1 MAVLGAMAE
10 SVRTALLCS
19 GYLSREKDLEQSWW
33 LHGLVLLVLVFVL
46 LHSWRCVAITAARS
60 SVSSYILLCTKHA
73 DQNI

>member
-46 LHSWRCVAITAARS
+46 LHS
-60 SVSSYILLCTKHA
+60 
-73 DQNI
+73 